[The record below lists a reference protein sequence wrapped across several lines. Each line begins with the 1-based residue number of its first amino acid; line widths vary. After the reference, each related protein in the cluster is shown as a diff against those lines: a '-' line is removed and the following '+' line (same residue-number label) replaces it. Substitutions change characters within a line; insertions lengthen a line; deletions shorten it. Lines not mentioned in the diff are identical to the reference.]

1 MYVEKNENIS
11 NCSGDFFVKSAI
23 FDFVKFLCIDGFM
36 CDPVH
41 DVEIVLNPCE
51 LQRQKNT

>member
-1 MYVEKNENIS
+1 MWEKMRTLAAVQEI
-11 NCSGDFFVKSAI
+11 FFVKSAI

-41 DVEIVLNPCE
+41 DVEIVLDPCE
-51 LQRQKNT
+51 LQRQKNR